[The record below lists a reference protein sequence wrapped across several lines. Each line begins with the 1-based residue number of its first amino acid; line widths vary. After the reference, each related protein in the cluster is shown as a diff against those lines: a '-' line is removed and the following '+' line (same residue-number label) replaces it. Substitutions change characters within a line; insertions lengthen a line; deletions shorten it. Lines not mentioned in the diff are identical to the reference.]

1 MRKLKVEKIKRIS
14 QDFMSN
20 STGCLHS
27 KSPLTTLD
35 PLNMLTENKC
45 IPTLTQYSNYICTLV
60 KNGRTKN

>member
-1 MRKLKVEKIKRIS
+1 MRKLKVEKMKRIS

-35 PLNMLTENKC
+35 PLNMFTETKC
-45 IPTLTQYSNYICTLV
+45 VPTLTYTLYV
-60 KNGRTKN
+60 HSSEEWEIQN